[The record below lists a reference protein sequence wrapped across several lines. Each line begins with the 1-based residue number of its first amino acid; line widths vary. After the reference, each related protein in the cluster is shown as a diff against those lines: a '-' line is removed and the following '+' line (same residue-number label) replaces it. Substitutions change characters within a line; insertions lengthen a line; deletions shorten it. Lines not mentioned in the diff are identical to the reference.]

1 MVDEFL
7 EHARVFYFYAAG
19 KELTYISSAD
29 LMTRNLDH
37 RVEAAVKIH
46 SKKLKH
52 ELLEMLEIQ
61 LRDNV
66 KARYLNNKQTNEY
79 VHNDEPICRSQIVIH
94 NYLKSKAEE
103 QEIIQETLNQ

>member
-1 MVDEFL
+1 
-7 EHARVFYFYAAG
+7 
-19 KELTYISSAD
+19 
-29 LMTRNLDH
+29 MTRNLDH